1 VSPLAPGRFGLQV
14 TIAGSPHD
22 KLRYAQEL
30 LGAQGAV
37 GDLAQVL
44 DRALDALIARLERR
58 KFAATS
64 QPRRTP
70 GRSRRDTRHIPAD
83 VRRDVWRRDQGRCTF
98 VSDSGRRCEC
108 RAGLQ
113 FDHVHEY
120 ARGGEATV
128 SGIRL
133 RCRAHNRYEAER
145 RYGPEFMRHK
155 RLAAAEARA
164 AAGQRAVNREG
175 ERVAA
180 ADRGRPSAPG
190 S

>member
-1 VSPLAPGRFGLQV
+1 VKPLAPGRFGLQV
-14 TIAGSPHD
+14 TIAGSTHD

-30 LGAQGAV
+30 LGAQGAA

-58 KFAATS
+58 KLAATS
-64 QPRRTP
+64 KPRRTP
-70 GRSRRDTRHIPAD
+70 GRPNRDSRHVPAE

-108 RAGLQ
+108 RTGLQ
-113 FDHVHEY
+113 FDHLHPFG
-120 ARGGEATV
+120 RGGEATE

-133 RCRAHNRYEAER
+133 RCRAHNQFEAER
-145 RYGPEFMRHK
+145 TYGPEFMRHK

-164 AAGQRAVNREG
+164 VTRPGAAAGGRVEG
-175 ERVAA
+175 LGPV
-180 ADRGRPSAPG
+180 PSLPG
-190 S
+190 P

>member
-1 VSPLAPGRFGLQV
+1 VTALAPGRFGLQV
-14 TIAGSPHD
+14 TIAGSTHD
-22 KLRYAQEL
+22 KLRYAQAL
-30 LGAQGAV
+30 LGAQGAT

-64 QPRRTP
+64 APRKGRRRP
-70 GRSRRDTRHIPAD
+70 GRDTRHIPAE
-83 VRRDVWRRDQGRCTF
+83 VRRDVWTRDQGRCTF

-113 FDHVHEY
+113 FDHLHPF

-133 RCRAHNRYEAER
+133 RCRAHNQFEAER
-145 RYGPEFMRHK
+145 TYGPEFMRHK
-155 RLAAAEARA
+155 RLAAAEARV
-164 AAGQRAVNREG
+164 AGRNRNLSTSM
-175 ERVAA
+175 
-180 ADRGRPSAPG
+180 DRRP
-190 S
+190 